1 MCKLTNLKSL
11 IEQEINLKKL
21 DLVFSARHIR
31 VKISLNFFTE
41 CDCLFI
47 KEDTEQINCKDA
59 IKRSWTKYSGHL
71 FMKRA

>member
-11 IEQEINLKKL
+11 IEQAINLKIL

-31 VKISLNFFTE
+31 VKISFNFFTE

-47 KEDTEQINCKDA
+47 KEDTEQINCTDA
-59 IKRSWTKYSGHL
+59 IKRSWTK
-71 FMKRA
+71 